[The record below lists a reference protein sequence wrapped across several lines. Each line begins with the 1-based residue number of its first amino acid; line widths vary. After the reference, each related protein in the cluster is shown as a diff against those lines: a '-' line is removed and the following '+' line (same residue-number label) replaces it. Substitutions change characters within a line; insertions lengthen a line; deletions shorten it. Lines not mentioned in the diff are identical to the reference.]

1 MAATDFT
8 NLTAAKAV
16 VEAIIPNMD
25 DGELEAM
32 LTASAA
38 TVSTTDTTPVYRPY
52 VVAAFFIR
60 TRWQQYKRLKSA
72 AGSEIEYAGPG
83 AAFRALSDLQARYDA
98 DLASIPAAWAATT
111 GQTFRPVF

>member
-8 NLTAAKAV
+8 SLTAAKAV
-16 VEAIIPNMD
+16 VEAIIPSMD

-38 TVSTTDTTPVYRPY
+38 VDGTDLVTVTYRPY

-72 AGSEIEYAGPG
+72 AGSEIEYASAGV
-83 AAFRALSDLQARYDA
+83 AFRALSDLQARYDA
-98 DLASIPAAWAATT
+98 DLTSIPAAWAATT